1 METGFFFLPV
11 NLSCVPLL
19 REMEKQRVVAMARM
33 EGLLSS
39 VLDRVVKEERREHS
53 RQLRAEGIA
62 RGAGMLFVICVLF
75 VIL

>member
-1 METGFFFLPV
+1 
-11 NLSCVPLL
+11 
-19 REMEKQRVVAMARM
+19 MEKQRVVAMARM

-62 RGAGMLFVICVLF
+62 RGAGMVFVIYLCL
-75 VIL
+75 L